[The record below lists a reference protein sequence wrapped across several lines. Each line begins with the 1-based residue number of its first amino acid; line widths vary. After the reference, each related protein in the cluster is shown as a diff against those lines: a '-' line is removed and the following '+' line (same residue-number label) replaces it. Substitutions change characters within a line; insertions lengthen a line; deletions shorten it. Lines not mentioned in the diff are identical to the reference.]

1 MLLQSIHHPGILPM
15 RFFMLIASS
24 FFTVSVLAN
33 DPLLLKVRD
42 KVRSIKDFR
51 AEATISLH
59 VEFLK
64 AKPSEAIVLYKAPG
78 RVKVKSEGFSML
90 PKQGAGLPFAAL
102 LESPFTSVDL
112 PDENIKGIIYKVKK
126 VIPIADTGQIIVAT
140 VWIDSKK
147 ELIGKMSAVTKGG
160 TIVMDMSYDKQ
171 YERYSL
177 PSSIFM
183 SFDVPAFSLP
193 KSMTGDLLAEKK
205 KGNEKK
211 NTKGSAHISYT
222 NIIVNKGIS
231 EEQFR

>member
-1 MLLQSIHHPGILPM
+1 MHAFILACVLFISAPL
-15 RFFMLIASS
+15 FAS
-24 FFTVSVLAN
+24 

-42 KVRSIKDFR
+42 KVRSIKDFK
-51 AEATISLH
+51 AEAVITLN

-64 AKPSEAIVLYKAPG
+64 AKPSQATVLYKAPG

-140 VWIDSKK
+140 VWIDPKK

-160 TIVMDMSYDKQ
+160 TIIMDMSYDKQ
-171 YERYSL
+171 FERYAL
-177 PSSIFM
+177 PSDIFM
-183 SFDVPAFSLP
+183 SFDVPPFSLP

-205 KGNEKK
+205 KGSEKK
-211 NTKGSAHISYT
+211 NTKGSAQISYT
-222 NIIVNKGIS
+222 SIVVNKGIS

>member
-1 MLLQSIHHPGILPM
+1 M
-15 RFFMLIASS
+15 RFIIFIISLFSSASL
-24 FFTVSVLAN
+24 LAN

-51 AEATISLH
+51 AEAIITLN

-140 VWIDSKK
+140 VWLDSKK

-160 TIVMDMSYDKQ
+160 TIIMDMNYDKQ
-171 YERYSL
+171 FEKFAL

-211 NTKGSAHISYT
+211 NTKGSAQISYT

>member
-1 MLLQSIHHPGILPM
+1 MHHQLGSPNM
-15 RFFMLIASS
+15 RFIIFIISLFSSASL
-24 FFTVSVLAN
+24 LAN

-51 AEATISLH
+51 AEAIITLN

-140 VWIDSKK
+140 VWLDSKK
-147 ELIGKMSAVTKGG
+147 ELIRKMSAVTKGG
-160 TIVMDMSYDKQ
+160 TIIMDMNYDKQ
-171 YERYSL
+171 FEKFAL

-211 NTKGSAHISYT
+211 NTKGSAQISYT

>member
-1 MLLQSIHHPGILPM
+1 MHHQLGSPNM
-15 RFFMLIASS
+15 RFIIFIISLFSSASL
-24 FFTVSVLAN
+24 LAN

-51 AEATISLH
+51 AEAIITLN

-140 VWIDSKK
+140 VWLDSKK

-160 TIVMDMSYDKQ
+160 TIIMDMNYDKQ
-171 YERYSL
+171 YEKFAL

-211 NTKGSAHISYT
+211 NTKGSAQISYT

>member
-1 MLLQSIHHPGILPM
+1 MHHQLGSPNM
-15 RFFMLIASS
+15 RFIIFIISLFSSASL
-24 FFTVSVLAN
+24 LAN

-51 AEATISLH
+51 AEAIITLN

-140 VWIDSKK
+140 VWLDSKK

-160 TIVMDMSYDKQ
+160 TIIMDMNYDKQ
-171 YERYSL
+171 YEKFAI

-211 NTKGSAHISYT
+211 NTKGSAQISYT

>member
-1 MLLQSIHHPGILPM
+1 MRAFIFLFLLGITPL
-15 RFFMLIASS
+15 F
-24 FFTVSVLAN
+24 AN
-33 DPLLLKVRD
+33 DPLLTKVRD
-42 KVRSIKDFR
+42 KVRSIQDFR
-51 AEATISLH
+51 AEAIITIN

-90 PKQGAGLPFAAL
+90 PKQGAGLPFASL
-102 LESPFTSVDL
+102 LESPFTSVNL
-112 PDENIKGIIYKVKK
+112 PDEKIKGIVYKVMK

-140 VWIDSKK
+140 VWIDPKK

-160 TIVMDMSYDKQ
+160 TIIMDMNYDKK
-171 YERYSL
+171 YERYAL

-183 SFDVPAFSLP
+183 SFDVPPFSLP

-205 KGNEKK
+205 KGSEKK
-211 NTKGSAHISYT
+211 NTKGSAQISYK
-222 NIIVNKGIS
+222 NIVVNKGIS

>member
-1 MLLQSIHHPGILPM
+1 MHHQLGSPNM
-15 RFFMLIASS
+15 RFIIFIISLFSSASL
-24 FFTVSVLAN
+24 LAN

-51 AEATISLH
+51 AEAIITLN

-140 VWIDSKK
+140 VWLDSKK

-160 TIVMDMSYDKQ
+160 TIIMDMSYDKQ
-171 YERYSL
+171 FEKFAL

-211 NTKGSAHISYT
+211 NTKGSAQISYT

>member
-1 MLLQSIHHPGILPM
+1 M
-15 RFFMLIASS
+15 
-24 FFTVSVLAN
+24 
-33 DPLLLKVRD
+33 
-42 KVRSIKDFR
+42 
-51 AEATISLH
+51 
-59 VEFLK
+59 
-64 AKPSEAIVLYKAPG
+64 
-78 RVKVKSEGFSML
+78 
-90 PKQGAGLPFAAL
+90 PFAAL

-140 VWIDSKK
+140 VWLDSKK

-160 TIVMDMSYDKQ
+160 TIIMDMNYDKQ
-171 YERYSL
+171 FEKFAL

-211 NTKGSAHISYT
+211 NTKGSAQISYT

>member
-1 MLLQSIHHPGILPM
+1 MHAFILACVLFISAPL
-15 RFFMLIASS
+15 FAS
-24 FFTVSVLAN
+24 

-51 AEATISLH
+51 AEAVITIN

-64 AKPSEAIVLYKAPG
+64 AKPSQATVLYKAPG

-112 PDENIKGIIYKVKK
+112 PDENIKGNVYKVKK
-126 VIPIADTGQIIVAT
+126 VIPLADTGQIIVAT
-140 VWIDSKK
+140 VWIDPKK

-160 TIVMDMSYDKQ
+160 TIIMDMSYDKQ
-171 YERYSL
+171 YERYAL
-177 PSSIFM
+177 PSDIFM
-183 SFDVPAFSLP
+183 SFDVPPFSLP

-205 KGNEKK
+205 KGGEKK
-211 NTKGSAHISYT
+211 NTKGSAQISYT
-222 NIIVNKGIS
+222 SIIVNKGIS

>member
-1 MLLQSIHHPGILPM
+1 MYHQLGSPNM
-15 RFFMLIASS
+15 RFIIFIISLFSSASL
-24 FFTVSVLAN
+24 LAN

-51 AEATISLH
+51 AEAIITLN

-140 VWIDSKK
+140 VWLDSKK

-160 TIVMDMSYDKQ
+160 TIIMDMNYDKQ
-171 YERYSL
+171 FEKFAL

-211 NTKGSAHISYT
+211 NTKGSAQISYT

>member
-1 MLLQSIHHPGILPM
+1 MHHQLGSPNM
-15 RFFMLIASS
+15 RFIIFIISLFSSASL
-24 FFTVSVLAN
+24 LAN

-51 AEATISLH
+51 AEAIITLN

-140 VWIDSKK
+140 VWLDSKK

-160 TIVMDMSYDKQ
+160 TIIMDMNYDKQ
-171 YERYSL
+171 FEKFAL

-211 NTKGSAHISYT
+211 NTKGSAQISYT

>member
-1 MLLQSIHHPGILPM
+1 M
-15 RFFMLIASS
+15 RFIIFIISLFSSASL
-24 FFTVSVLAN
+24 LAN

-51 AEATISLH
+51 AEAIITLN

-78 RVKVKSEGFSML
+78 RVKVKSEGFSMF

-140 VWIDSKK
+140 VWLDSKK

-160 TIVMDMSYDKQ
+160 TIIMDMNYDKQ
-171 YERYSL
+171 YEKFAL

-211 NTKGSAHISYT
+211 NTKGSAQISYT

>member
-1 MLLQSIHHPGILPM
+1 M
-15 RFFMLIASS
+15 RFIIFIISLFSSASL
-24 FFTVSVLAN
+24 LAN

-51 AEATISLH
+51 AEAIITLN

-140 VWIDSKK
+140 VWLDSKK

-160 TIVMDMSYDKQ
+160 TIIMDMNYDKQ
-171 YERYSL
+171 YEKFAL

-211 NTKGSAHISYT
+211 NTKGSAQISYT

>member
-1 MLLQSIHHPGILPM
+1 MHHQLGSPNM
-15 RFFMLIASS
+15 RFIIFIISLFSSASL
-24 FFTVSVLAN
+24 LAN

-51 AEATISLH
+51 AEAIITLN

-140 VWIDSKK
+140 VWLDSKK

-160 TIVMDMSYDKQ
+160 TIIMDMNYDKQ
-171 YERYSL
+171 YEKFAL

-193 KSMTGDLLAEKK
+193 KSMTGDVNAEKK

-211 NTKGSAHISYT
+211 NTKGSAQISYT

>member
-1 MLLQSIHHPGILPM
+1 MLQAHHQQGIFNM
-15 RFFMLIASS
+15 HLIIIVFSFLLSS
-24 FFTVSVLAN
+24 PLFAN
-33 DPLLLKVRD
+33 DALLLKVRD
-42 KVRSIKDFR
+42 KVRTIKDFK
-51 AEATISLH
+51 AEAVITLN

-64 AKPSEAIVLYKAPG
+64 AKPSEATILYKAPG
-78 RVKVKSEGFSML
+78 RLKVKSEGFSML

-112 PDENIKGIIYKVKK
+112 PDENIKGIVYKVKK

-160 TIVMDMSYDKQ
+160 TIIMDMNYDKQ
-171 YERYSL
+171 FEKYAL

-205 KGNEKK
+205 KGGEKK
-211 NTKGSAHISYT
+211 NTKGSAQISYT

-231 EEQFR
+231 EDQFR